1 MKMNRMTKVAGLLAI
16 ILLAPAIMA
25 SCKKEEPV
33 INVTSVGLNNSEL
46 TLNAGESET
55 LKAFVS
61 PTAATNKDVTWTSSD
76 PSVATV
82 DNGGKVTALK
92 IGFTNIKA
100 TTVDGGKTAVSD
112 LVVTTGGKRV
122 TVEAGENM
130 LKAGSQGIARF
141 KTNMVNIYN
150 WKEFEVHFYSG
161 PEGITP
167 KQMSGLTLGV
177 GSTGGNSISWSL
189 IALSAAPSAGTYY
202 FRFRID
208 SAWSHVV
215 SFTIK

>member
-1 MKMNRMTKVAGLLAI
+1 MTRVFSRSTFVPVNFFISTASGMRHKNFKAMKMNRMTKVAGLLAI

-130 LKAGSQGIARF
+130 LKAGSQGI
-141 KTNMVNIYN
+141 
-150 WKEFEVHFYSG
+150 
-161 PEGITP
+161 
-167 KQMSGLTLGV
+167 
-177 GSTGGNSISWSL
+177 
-189 IALSAAPSAGTYY
+189 
-202 FRFRID
+202 
-208 SAWSHVV
+208 
-215 SFTIK
+215 